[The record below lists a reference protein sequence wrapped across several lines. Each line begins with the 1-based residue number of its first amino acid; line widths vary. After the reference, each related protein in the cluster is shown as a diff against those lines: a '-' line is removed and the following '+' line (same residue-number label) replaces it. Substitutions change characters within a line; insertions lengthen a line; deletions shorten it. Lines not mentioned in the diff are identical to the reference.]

1 MNGGEV
7 VFTFKGDAKQLT
19 SVATNVGNIIKGS
32 IASKAIAKGFQAI
45 TSSMDSA
52 VRRLDTMNAFP
63 KLMQNF
69 GVTADEANESIKRID
84 KSVSG
89 LPTPL
94 NQAVASVQDLFMVTN
109 DLPKAE
115 KMFQAVNDS
124 AMVFANGS
132 TEASQ
137 RFIYAY
143 KQALSAGKV
152 SAQDFN
158 QMNEAIPGV
167 MTKVA
172 ESMGITFADL
182 KEGLSKGNISMD
194 EFNKA
199 LIKLDTEGGAGLDAL
214 HQAAYT
220 ATGGI
225 QTSFA
230 NMKTAITRGVA
241 NMIDTIDNKLKSLN
255 LGGISG
261 VIQSI
266 TQIINSAFKS
276 VNKVISGMN
285 FKELGSLIPVL
296 TSVFAVLK
304 NGSAIM
310 QGFSAVGGIM
320 DNMFNSLAP
329 KLAGFAPAIVKGLG
343 IATILG
349 AIVAGFGA
357 IQSTAGP
364 QVNALI
370 EKAALDGPNIIASFV
385 IGIMN
390 SMPEVMEQGTAIINN
405 LLNAINAN
413 LPTLITGG
421 IGIIASLIDGIANSL
436 PTLIPTVVQIILTI
450 VNTLIQNLPTVIS
463 TGLQLLAG
471 IITGIANALPQL
483 ISYLPTIVNSI
494 TTVITRPDM
503 LGKIIGAGLQVII
516 ALVKGIIQSIPQLV
530 NAVPQIVMSLTNSLK
545 NNMTPEKFASFGKNV
560 MNGIL
565 NGLGAKMGE
574 LKKKIKSIGDSISS
588 GLSKV
593 LKIGSPSKVTYQIGK
608 YTDQGMING
617 LDSLQPE
624 IQDSLQNMVD
634 LSPSLYGTATNNLS
648 PSVNVQVY
656 NSMQTD
662 PLGQVVNNIKTYS
675 GGSKNDFNYGMGY

>member
-45 TSSMDSA
+45 TSSVDSA

-69 GVTADEANESIKRID
+69 GVTADEASESIKRID

-276 VNKVISGMN
+276 VNAVISGMKFDN
-285 FKELGSLIPVL
+285 LSSLIPVL

-304 NGSAIM
+304 NGSTIM
-310 QGFSAVGGIM
+310 QGFSAAGGIVE
-320 DNMFNSLAP
+320 NMVSSLAP
-329 KLAGFAPAIVKGLG
+329 KLAGFAPMVIKGIG
-343 IATILG
+343 ISVILG
-349 AIVAGFGA
+349 AIVAGLGT
-357 IQSTAGP
+357 IQSTAGSQINTMLTNVANDGPKFITNFVNGITSAMP
-364 QVNALI
+364 QLI
-370 EKAALDGPNIIASFV
+370 E
-385 IGIMN
+385 
-390 SMPEVMEQGTAIINN
+390 QGAILVNN

-413 LPTLITGG
+413 LPALITGG
-421 IGIIASLIDGIANSL
+421 IGVITSLINGIANSL
-436 PTLIPTVVQIILTI
+436 PTLIPTVIQIILTI
-450 VNTLIQNLPTVIS
+450 VNTLIQNLPTIV
-463 TGLQLLAG
+463 TAGLQLLVG
-471 IITGIANALPQL
+471 IITGLTNALPQL
-483 ISYLPTIVNSI
+483 ISYLPTIISTIVS
-494 TTVITRPDM
+494 TLTRPDM
-503 LGKIIGAGLQVII
+503 ISKILSAGLQLII
-516 ALVKGIIQSIPQLV
+516 ALVRGIIQSIPQLIM
-530 NAVPQIVMSLTNSLK
+530 AIPQIVSGLVGALK
-545 NNMTPEKFASFGKNV
+545 SNMTPEKFLSFGKNV

-565 NGLGAKMGE
+565 NGLSAKMGE
-574 LKKKIKSIGDSISS
+574 LKNKIKSIGDSIKN

-648 PSVNVQVY
+648 PNVNVQVY

>member
-69 GVTADEANESIKRID
+69 GVTADEASESIKRID
-84 KSVSG
+84 ESVSG

-617 LDSLQPE
+617 LDSLQPK